1 MYIKNLTALD
11 SLVAGDNIAIG
22 ASSYGDDRRAAL
34 SVLLTWL
41 QDNLTIVDALAFAE
55 YTTQYAAPSAT
66 GQNIQ
71 VTDADDNIHLIITP
85 AAGYARITSYNVCYT
100 KLLRNNRI
108 TVDFVPKD
116 GGDDIL
122 ADTCDG
128 RYRSDEEDSGAQ
140 ESYDNAFDEAV
151 LGGFGAWRL
160 KSVYEDEED
169 DENEYQKIC
178 FEPIYDADSSVFFDL
193 AAQRQDKSDASH
205 CFVLRAIPRQTYI
218 DDYGDD
224 PSDS

>member
-34 SVLLTWL
+34 SVLLSWL

-85 AAGYARITSYNVCYT
+85 VAGYAAMTITLPTSTN
-100 KLLRNNRI
+100 L
-108 TVDFVPKD
+108 VDKQ
-116 GGDDIL
+116 DIL
-122 ADTCDG
+122 INCTQAVTTLTVAG
-128 RYRSDEEDSGAQ
+128 NGATVVG
-140 ESYDNAFDEAV
+140 EPSTLAANAYF
-151 LGGFGAWRL
+151 RL
-160 KSVYEDEED
+160 KY
-169 DENEYQKIC
+169 
-178 FEPIYDADSSVFFDL
+178 DL
-193 AAQRQDKSDASH
+193 AGTTWYR
-205 CFVLRAIPRQTYI
+205 V
-218 DDYGDD
+218 G
-224 PSDS
+224 